1 MNPIPL
7 FATLLALFAPLAP
20 EENWAEFRGSNGA
33 GHSTATNLP
42 TRWSETQNVRWK
54 TAIPGK
60 GWSSPVIWKD
70 QIWLTT
76 ATDDGKQ
83 MFLVALS
90 KKTGKI
96 LTNQL
101 VFENPRPESVHE
113 INSYASP
120 TPAIEEGRV
129 FVHFGTYG
137 SACYDTRTFKN
148 LWSRRDL
155 TCQHQV
161 GPGSSPILY
170 GNSVILTLD
179 GMDVQYL
186 IALNKKTG
194 QTLWKTQRSLDLA
207 KIEMDR
213 RKAFT
218 TPVLTESHGQP
229 LIISVGGHAA
239 YAYDARNGKE
249 VWIYQS
255 KGFSGSCR
263 PLLSNGLLYMNVG
276 FGEYESLRV
285 VKLGGLGDVTQTH
298 TAWKYSRNVPNKPSM
313 LLVEDLLYFVN
324 DDGGMVTCLEAQTGK
339 EVWKERVGGK
349 YSASPLY
356 ANGVIYLFDE
366 AGKSLILKP
375 GRTFQ
380 RLNENRLDAGC
391 MATPAISG
399 NALFIRTKTHLYRVE

>member
-1 MNPIPL
+1 MNLIP
-7 FATLLALFAPLAP
+7 LLALFVSLTSPLSA
-20 EENWAEFRGSNGA
+20 EENWTEFRGPNGA
-33 GHSTATNLP
+33 GHSKATSLP
-42 TRWSETQNVRWK
+42 TQWSESQSIRWK

-83 MFLVALS
+83 MFVVALS

-101 VFENPRPESVHE
+101 VFENAHPESIHE

-129 FVHFGTYG
+129 FIHFGTYG
-137 SACYDTRTFKN
+137 TACYDTRSFKQV
-148 LWSRRDL
+148 WARRDIH
-155 TCQHQV
+155 CQHQV

-170 GNSVILTLD
+170 GNTVILTID

-186 IALNKKTG
+186 LALDKKTG
-194 QTLWKTQRSLDLA
+194 HNVWKTTRSIDLL
-207 KIEMDR
+207 KIDMDR

-218 TPVLTESHGQP
+218 TPVLTEASGQP
-229 LIISVGGHAA
+229 LLISVGGHAA
-239 YAYDARNGKE
+239 YAYDPRDGRE
-249 VWIYQS
+249 VWVYRS
-255 KGFSGSCR
+255 MGFSGSCR
-263 PLLSNGLLYMNVG
+263 PLLGNGIVYMNVG
-276 FGEYESLRV
+276 FGEYESLRAV
-285 VKLGGLGDVTQTH
+285 RLGGVGDITQTH
-298 TAWKYSRNVPNKPSM
+298 TAWKYNRNVPNKPSM
-313 LLVEDLLYFVN
+313 LLVDDLLYFVN
-324 DDGGMVTCLEAQTGK
+324 DDGGMISCLEAKTGK

-349 YSASPLY
+349 FSASPLY

-366 AGKSLILKP
+366 AGRNLILKP

-380 RLNENRLDAGC
+380 RLQENRLDAGC
-391 MATPAISG
+391 MATPAVSG
-399 NALFIRTKTHLYRVE
+399 NALYIRTKTHLYRVE